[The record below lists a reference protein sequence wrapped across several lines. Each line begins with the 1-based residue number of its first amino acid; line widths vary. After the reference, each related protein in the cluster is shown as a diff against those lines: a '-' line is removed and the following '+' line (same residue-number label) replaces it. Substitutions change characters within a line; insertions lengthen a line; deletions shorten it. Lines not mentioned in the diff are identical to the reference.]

1 MRPDKLKIL
10 NKKERKEIL
19 DLLENQFGIK
29 KVNGI
34 FLQRGAERIF
44 IYQGSLEAHEIT
56 KLEETVP
63 IERVGVY
70 FGKFQN
76 DMIRLSIDGV
86 QLFQDQ
92 ITKNIFE
99 LNEEQMQEWMMGREL
114 NIETGKK
121 AFLIMKYKDNFLGCG
136 KASELKIT
144 NYIPKSRRLKEKG

>member
-1 MRPDKLKIL
+1 MNDLKIFS
-10 NKKERKEIL
+10 KKEKAEL
-19 DLLENQFGIK
+19 LKLLENQFGIK
-29 KVNGI
+29 KVDGI

-44 IYQGSLEAHEIT
+44 IYQGSLEAHEI
-56 KLEETVP
+56 KKIEATVP

-70 FGKFQN
+70 FGKYQN

-86 QLFQDQ
+86 QIFKDQ

-99 LNEEQMQEWMMGREL
+99 LNEEQMKEWMLGREL
-114 NIETGKK
+114 NLETGKK

-144 NYIPKSRRLKEKG
+144 NYIPKSRRLKEKN